1 MVIFNK
7 IEWQKDRVDHIAK
20 KHGITP
26 IEVEE
31 TCFGNSLIGRGPG
44 RKKKRLYYVLGQ
56 TATGRYLFVVLK
68 PLGRGRAR
76 PITAR
81 DMTPAQRQ
89 RYLRR

>member
-1 MVIFNK
+1 MTIFNK
-7 IEWQKDRVDHIAK
+7 IEWRKDRVDHIAI

-31 TCFGNSLIGRGPG
+31 VCFGDPLIGKGPG
-44 RKKKRLYYVLGQ
+44 RKKKRLYYALGQ
-56 TATGRYLFVVLK
+56 TTTGRYLFVVLK
-68 PLGRGRAR
+68 PLGKGRAR

-81 DMTPAQRQ
+81 DMTPAQRR

>member
-1 MVIFNK
+1 MTVFNK
-7 IEWQKDRVDHIAK
+7 IEWRTDRVHHIAER
-20 KHGITP
+20 HGVTP

-31 TCFGNSLIGRGPG
+31 VCFGDPLVVRGPG
-44 RKKKRLYYVLGQ
+44 KKRKRLYYALGQ
-56 TATGRYLFVVLK
+56 TVTGRYLFVVLK
-68 PLGRGRAR
+68 PLGKGSAL